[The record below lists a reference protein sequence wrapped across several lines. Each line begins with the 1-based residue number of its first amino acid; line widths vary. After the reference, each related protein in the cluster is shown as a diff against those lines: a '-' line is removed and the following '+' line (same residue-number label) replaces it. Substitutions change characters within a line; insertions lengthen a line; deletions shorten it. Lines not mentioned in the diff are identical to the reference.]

1 MNVSGIPINLSMIN
15 TNSAFGVIMLGK
27 TLDSA
32 EVAGEAIVD
41 MMTESMELS
50 VNPALGGNV
59 DVAV

>member
-1 MNVSGIPINLSMIN
+1 MIN
-15 TNSAFGVIMLGK
+15 TKSGIGIAMLGK

-50 VNPALGGNV
+50 VNPHLGANV